1 MDTKP
6 TRRSFF
12 GKAGAV
18 LAAPLA
24 ATAGPA
30 TAADDRAD
38 IATRLA
44 WLEDSNAIRALLPGL
59 LASPA
64 RLALDATIRSV
75 AADGEATIALAADGT
90 ATVLLGCSV
99 EAAAPIVGGDT
110 FIEMARLQ
118 GDGFVV
124 RQERRVLA
132 TSFVKR
138 DGIWQF
144 SNAELQA

>member
-18 LAAPLA
+18 LAAPFA
-24 ATAGPA
+24 ATAGAA
-30 TAADDRAD
+30 TPADDRAD
-38 IATRLA
+38 IAARLA
-44 WLEDSNAIRALLPGL
+44 RLEDSNAIRALLPAL
-59 LASPA
+59 LAHPK
-64 RLALDATIRSV
+64 RMALDATIRSV

-90 ATVLLGCSV
+90 ATARLKCTV

-110 FIEMARLQ
+110 FVEMARLQ